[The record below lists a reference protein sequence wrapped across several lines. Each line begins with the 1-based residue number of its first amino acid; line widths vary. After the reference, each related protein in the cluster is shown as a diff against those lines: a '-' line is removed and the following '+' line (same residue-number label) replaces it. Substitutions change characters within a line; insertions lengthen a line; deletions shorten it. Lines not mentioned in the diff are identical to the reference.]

1 MSQLGDHFMSREWV
15 CKRLRVSL
23 RQSYSL
29 IKSGYG
35 PCVSCKA
42 VLALVNRSRCNIAT
56 PFTSV
61 PSDILTAEELA
72 ATPELAGSG
81 LTSRMLL
88 VFTRRENPN
97 NRPPF
102 LRVNKQTTRFVKSL
116 FLAWLEERA
125 RDAERT
131 GRRRFV

>member
-1 MSQLGDHFMSREWV
+1 MHFMSREWL
-15 CKRLRVSL
+15 CRRLRLSP

-29 IKSGYG
+29 VRSGYG
-35 PCVSCKA
+35 PCVSSDA
-42 VLALVNRSRCNIAT
+42 VLSLVNRSRRNIVT
-56 PFTSV
+56 PFTFV

-72 ATPELAGSG
+72 ATPELAESG
-81 LTSRMLL
+81 LTSKNFL

-97 NRPPF
+97 NQCPY
-102 LRVNKQTTRFVKSL
+102 LRINKQTTRFVKSL